1 MGADR
6 RIRGRLVGALAV
18 PAVLLG
24 ARLRAAGAVV
34 FAYHD
39 IGPDESEA
47 TSYVLPARMF
57 RRHLEAVRRWGLR
70 LVDLGEL
77 TGALVEGRR
86 LDGMVAVTFDDACSG
101 VPQHALPIL
110 QDLGVPA
117 TVFAVS
123 GALGADPAWAPPG
136 TRTMTADELGELA
149 RAGLRIGS
157 HTRNHPDLLALDEAA
172 LDSELAG
179 SRADLED
186 IVGGPVD
193 HLAYPFG
200 HHDEHVRAAAR
211 RAGYKAGFTF
221 LDGRVETGLDEYRLP
236 RLTMYGG
243 HHRVRLAYHLARP
256 SSSWPDHQLDRVA
269 AAT

>member
-1 MGADR
+1 MGTDR
-6 RIRGRLVGALAV
+6 RIRGRLLGACAV

-24 ARLRAAGAVV
+24 ARLRTAGAVV

-57 RRHLEAVRRWGLR
+57 RRHLEAVGRWGLPI
-70 LVDLGEL
+70 VDLGEL
-77 TGALVEGRR
+77 TGALVAGRR

-123 GALGADPAWAPPG
+123 GALGTDATWAPPG
-136 TRTMTADELGELA
+136 TRTMTADELGEVA
-149 RAGLRIGS
+149 RAGVRIGS
-157 HTRNHPDLLALDEAA
+157 HTRSHPDLLTLDDAA
-172 LDSELAG
+172 LHAELAG

-186 IVGGPVD
+186 VVGGPID

-200 HHDEHVRAAAR
+200 HHDERVRAAAR
-211 RAGYKAGFTF
+211 RAGYQAGYTF
-221 LDGRVETGLDEYRLP
+221 LDGRVEPGVDRYRLP

-256 SSSWPDHQLDRVA
+256 SWSWPDHQLDRVA

>member
-1 MGADR
+1 M
-6 RIRGRLVGALAV
+6 AV

-24 ARLRAAGAVV
+24 ARLRTAGAVV
-34 FAYHD
+34 IVYHD
-39 IGPDESEA
+39 IGPDESDA
-47 TSYVLPARMF
+47 TSYLLPVRMF

-70 LVDLGEL
+70 FVDLGEL
-77 TGALVEGRR
+77 TEALIDGRR
-86 LDGMVAVTFDDACSG
+86 LDGMAAVTFDDACSG
-101 VPQHALPIL
+101 VVQHALPVL

-123 GALGADPAWAPPG
+123 NVLGASSTWAPPG
-136 TRTMTADELGELA
+136 TRTMTADELDEVG
-149 RAGLRIGS
+149 RAGVRIGS
-157 HTRNHPDLLALDEAA
+157 HTRHHPDLLALDESA

-179 SRADLED
+179 SRADLEE

-200 HHDEHVRAAAR
+200 YHDERVRAAAR

-221 LDGRVETGLDEYRLP
+221 LDGRVETGLDRYRLP

-256 SSSWPDHQLDRVA
+256 PWSWPDHQLDRVA

>member
-6 RIRGRLVGALAV
+6 RIRGRLVGALAA

-24 ARLRAAGAVV
+24 ARLRTAGAIV

-70 LVDLGEL
+70 VVDLGDL
-77 TGALVEGRR
+77 TESLVDGRP

-101 VPQHALPIL
+101 VLHHALPVL
-110 QDLGVPA
+110 QDLGIPA
-117 TVFAVS
+117 TVFAIS
-123 GALGADPAWAPPG
+123 GALGTDPTWAPAG